1 MKKILIVMAALM
13 SFSAFAQMTSIRVP
27 QHGRGSGSGSGSGSS
42 DIDIN
47 LKKMKQEIFA
57 SEKYLKKVAEVEQSF
72 NVICDGAQSLSY
84 EKMQILATTICSGKA
99 EIQSYKITILFN
111 LVTE

>member
-1 MKKILIVMAALM
+1 MKKILIVMAALL

-27 QHGRGSGSGSGSGSS
+27 QHGRGSGSGSS

-47 LKKMKQEIFA
+47 LKKMKQEIFT
-57 SEKYLKKVAEVEQSF
+57 SEKYLKKVAEVEQNF